1 MAGVSTLGEAL
12 AQIAQRTNI
21 DEETRDLL
29 QEELLLGLPDT
40 TEETAAR

>member
-1 MAGVSTLGEAL
+1 MGSFEYHQTSFSY
-12 AQIAQRTNI
+12 I